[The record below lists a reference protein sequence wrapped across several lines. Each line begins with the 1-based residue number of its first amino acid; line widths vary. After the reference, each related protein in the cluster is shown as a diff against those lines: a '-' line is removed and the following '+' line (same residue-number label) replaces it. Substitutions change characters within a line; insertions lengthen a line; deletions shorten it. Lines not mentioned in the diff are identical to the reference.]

1 VRRPGRSWRQRL
13 LITFNCLLVLA
24 CLSSA
29 AGLAYVRRQV
39 SDVPRLSM
47 ASVLDVGEA
56 AAGEPRNI
64 LMVGVDDDAGLDA
77 DDPVTQGRSTSLNT
91 DTIMVL
97 RLDPS
102 SESASL
108 LSLPRDLWVPIAG
121 SASKGRINSALALGG
136 PERLIA
142 TIQEN
147 FDIPIHNYVQVN
159 FAGFRSL
166 VEEIDGVPV
175 YLPWLARDVRTG
187 FANEEI
193 GCVTL
198 DPVQALAFARS
209 RYFEID
215 EGNGWVADPL
225 ADLSRVGRQQKFI
238 QAAMKRAIAQ
248 GVRNP
253 FVLNGLI
260 SVAQQHVTLDDQ
272 LTTQD
277 MVDLG
282 MEFRDFNPDELDVY
296 TPPGTHGMAGAAS
309 VMFLDE
315 VAAQPIFDI
324 FRGTTPADGAL
335 PTVRVEVR
343 NGTGRSGEGAEASAA
358 LTEHGFAAVR
368 AVDARS
374 FQVTATEVRYAPGQE
389 AAALELARHLPTTPV
404 LVEDETVPADVS
416 VVLVTGSDWTG
427 LAAEP
432 MAVEDLDTDLTTTT
446 TTVTEVE
453 EVPDDDG
460 EWQAPTADENRFV
473 PQVPPGESCG

>member
-1 VRRPGRSWRQRL
+1 M
-13 LITFNCLLVLA
+13 LVLA
-24 CLSSA
+24 CLGSA
-29 AGLAYVRRQV
+29 AGLTYVRRQV
-39 SDVPRLSM
+39 TDVPRLSM
-47 ASVLDVGEA
+47 ASVLDTGESK
-56 AAGEPRNI
+56 AGEPRNI

-77 DDPVTQGRSTSLNT
+77 DDPVTTGRSTSLNT
-91 DTIMVL
+91 DTIMIL

-102 SESASL
+102 AEAASL

-121 SASKGRINSALALGG
+121 STTKGRINSALALGG

-142 TIQEN
+142 TIQQN

-166 VEEIDGVPV
+166 VDEIGGVPV

-215 EGNGWVADPL
+215 EGNGWIADPL
-225 ADLSRVGRQQKFI
+225 ADLSRVARQQKFI

-260 SVAQQHVTLDDQ
+260 TVAQQHVTLDDQ

-296 TPPGTHGMAGAAS
+296 TPPGTHGMAGEAS

-315 VAAQPIFDI
+315 MGAQPIFDV
-324 FRGTTPADGAL
+324 FRGAGVGDGAV

-343 NGTGRSGEGAEASAA
+343 NGSGRSGEGAEASSA
-358 LTEHGFAAVR
+358 LTEHGFVAVR

-374 FQVTATEVRYAPGQE
+374 FQVTETEVRYAPGQE
-389 AAALELARHLPTTPV
+389 AAALELARHLPATPV
-404 LVEDETVPADVS
+404 LIEDGSVPTDVS
-416 VVLVTGSDWTG
+416 VVLVTGADWRG
-427 LAAEP
+427 LAPEP
-432 MAVEDLDTDLTTTT
+432 VPVESLDTDLTTTST
-446 TTVTEVE
+446 TTAPVE
-453 EVPDDDG
+453 EDAAPDDG
-460 EWQAPTADENRFV
+460 GWRAPTAEENRFV
-473 PQVPPGESCG
+473 PQVPPGQSCG